1 MILIIIITIIIIKNN
16 NNTINDKMTK
26 HIKDSHSTQYR
37 ALCDIQQPKTA
48 NLTKSPTSDA
58 AWVIYAPLKRFIYHL
73 TWWIGVDHAAWIPC
87 LELSPTW
94 FLKITH
100 NEKKKGKR
108 TKKITTTTT
117 RIKRQRY
124 KKKIDERPPLS
135 RYYKWQA
142 CNLFFISKTFHRHPF
157 R

>member
-58 AWVIYAPLKRFIYHL
+58 A
-73 TWWIGVDHAAWIPC
+73 
-87 LELSPTW
+87 
-94 FLKITH
+94 
-100 NEKKKGKR
+100 
-108 TKKITTTTT
+108 
-117 RIKRQRY
+117 
-124 KKKIDERPPLS
+124 
-135 RYYKWQA
+135 
-142 CNLFFISKTFHRHPF
+142 
-157 R
+157 